1 MKSLLRF
8 FIGFSLILVFLA
20 PLNAMEGPKDA
31 KYFPEVTNWTRPIK
45 LNTYDA
51 NNLWDKIDGAAD
63 SYLSYN
69 FEELTIGDYTA
80 KDGKYISLEVYRHKT
95 PEDAFGIYSQE
106 RPQDG
111 KFKNVGAQGYEVEGS
126 FNFVSDRYYVKVRS
140 NYSDAASM
148 NTIREIAKKAAAL
161 ISGTSMLPEILRL
174 FPQKTKLPNTEQY
187 INSNF
192 LGYSFL
198 GQAFTSTY
206 SLNGSTFNLFI
217 VKYAS
222 PASAKET
229 LIKYLAQVKS
239 NLTAEEGKR
248 LLLDD
253 KYNGKVNMEW
263 KGSYLFGSYS
273 TNAAEVPA
281 EYFQTLEEKL
291 K

>member
-1 MKSLLRF
+1 MKSKFSFLLSLC
-8 FIGFSLILVFLA
+8 IVLNFSYSLFAKEI
-20 PLNAMEGPKDA
+20 PKDA
-31 KYFPEVTNWTRPIK
+31 KFFPEVNAWTKPVKID
-45 LNTYDA
+45 TYNP

-63 SYLSYN
+63 AYLSYN

-80 KDGKYISLEVYRHKT
+80 KDGKYISMEVYRHKT

-111 KFKNVGAQGYEVEGS
+111 KFQAIGAQGYEVEGS

-140 NYSDAASM
+140 NYSDAESM

-174 FPQKTKLPNTEQY
+174 FPQKSKLPNTEQF

-192 LGYSFL
+192 LGYSLL

-206 SLNGSTFNLFI
+206 NLNGSTFNLFI
-217 VKYAS
+217 IKYAS

-229 LIKYLAQVKS
+229 LTKYLTQVKS
-239 NLTAEEGKR
+239 NVTAEEGKR

-253 KYNGKVNMEW
+253 KYNGKVNIEW
-263 KGSYLFGSYS
+263 NGNYLFGSYS
-273 TNAAEVPA
+273 TNAADIPA
-281 EYFQTLEEKL
+281 EYFQALEEKL
-291 K
+291 R